1 MSRHFPEIRK
11 ELIQE
16 RSILKKLDENKI
28 KLTYELKSMHDKG
41 LDSFYVRKSV
51 IDIGYKQ
58 EESVKTIDALE
69 LELMGGWISPARK
82 KKEAMT

>member
-1 MSRHFPEIRK
+1 MSRHFPEIRR

-16 RSILKKLDENKI
+16 RSVLKKLDENKI
-28 KLTYELKSMHDKG
+28 KFTYELQSMYSKG

-51 IDIGYKQ
+51 IDIETKQ
-58 EESVKTIDALE
+58 ATSVKIIDALE

-82 KKEAMT
+82 KKEAMS